1 MRKEVL
7 VCDKC
12 GKIIKTGEYYYRLS
26 GCDSAAYGEPESC
39 RSCLDRELQ
48 RIFSDAGLV
57 HLVMEEKDLFIT
69 RKLELKK

>member
-12 GKIIKTGEYYYRLS
+12 GKIIKAGEYYYRLS
-26 GCDSAAYGEPESC
+26 GSDSAAYGEPESC
-39 RSCLDRELQ
+39 RLCLDRELQ
-48 RIFSDAGLV
+48 RIFSDADIV

-69 RKLELKK
+69 KKREAK